1 MDLYMHYDC
10 LLARNQ
16 YLSNFLF
23 VQNLVNFLELVKF
36 LRLPSYKLFEVFL
49 VVHLCYHLFVDF

>member
-1 MDLYMHYDC
+1 MHYDC